1 MLIRMFKSLK
11 NIKFIIS
18 TIFMCFLCFDLH
30 LAKSNNF
37 ELDLNLENIKDEKIK
52 TSLTKWLRKAKNGDT
67 NAQTKIGIMYE
78 FGRGLEKNYL
88 KAIEWYE
95 LAAKNGNS
103 RAQMYLGFI
112 YFEDQSYKYN
122 LKESI
127 KWFKLAAF
135 QGEVKA
141 QTYLGFIYDNG
152 LGVPIDKIKANIWLQ
167 IASKTGEKSAIEFLE
182 INQISM
188 TDQEKDKAQNYL
200 ESCLKS
206 SFDKCYLN

>member
-1 MLIRMFKSLK
+1 MFNRNISKLIVTFAFFYSSV
-11 NIKFIIS
+11 ICHF
-18 TIFMCFLCFDLH
+18 
-30 LAKSNNF
+30 
-37 ELDLNLENIKDEKIK
+37 
-52 TSLTKWLRKAKNGDT
+52 
-67 NAQTKIGIMYE
+67 
-78 FGRGLEKNYL
+78 
-88 KAIEWYE
+88 KAIEFYE
-95 LAAKNGNS
+95 SAFMTSDEDVESLSELGLAEA
-103 RAQMYLGFI
+103 YLRKG
-112 YFEDQSYKYN
+112 N

-206 SFDKCYLN
+206 SFNTCYLN